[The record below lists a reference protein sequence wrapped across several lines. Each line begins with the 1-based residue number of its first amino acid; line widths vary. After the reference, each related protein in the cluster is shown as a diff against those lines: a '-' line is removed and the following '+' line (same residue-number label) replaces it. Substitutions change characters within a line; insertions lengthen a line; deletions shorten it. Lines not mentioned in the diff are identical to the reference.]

1 MNYGLRLRYE
11 TDPKFKAEVDA
22 ANEFNAALADAHHP
36 NHAEAVAKKAKMDN
50 PKTEDAAPAG
60 V

>member
-1 MNYGLRLRYE
+1 MNSALRAKYNS
-11 TDPKFKAEVDA
+11 DPKFKAEVDA

-36 NHAEAVAKKAKMDN
+36 HHAEAVADKAKMDN